1 MKKDTKRKSNRAG
14 VARAKTSQPAATQE
28 DAAANAVAV
37 EDTAAAMSA
46 TDAETSN
53 ETKQQDVAN
62 ESNKA
67 EGEAAA
73 LSCTKDTTLT
83 PEQMLEMYRYLKLT
97 RLVEER
103 LVNLYRQTK
112 VVGGVFRSLGQ
123 EATAV
128 GTAYA
133 LQPQDFITPL
143 IRDLGAVLVKGI
155 RPREIFAQYMAKAWG
170 PSGGRDLNIHFGD
183 MAKGFIGPISH
194 LGDMIPV
201 MTGVALGARMQKKNL
216 VALAYIGDGGMS
228 TGAFHE
234 GLNFAAV
241 QRLPLIVIAEYN
253 HYAYSTPTSMQT
265 AVKDL
270 AEKAAGYGIPGHIV
284 DGNDIIACYEATKQ
298 AAEFARSGGG
308 AVLIEAKTYR
318 RKGHAEHDDQRYLP
332 PGELEAWEK
341 NDPIDRYETFLI
353 AENVATRE
361 KLEEMTTGIQN
372 EIDEDVAWA
381 ESSPM
386 PEPEQAAYNV
396 FDNSI
401 VAPAFRPKVLEQ

>member
-1 MKKDTKRKSNRAG
+1 MPVNTKYGPPELTNG
-14 VARAKTSQPAATQE
+14 DPLTCTSE
-28 DAAANAVAV
+28 
-37 EDTAAAMSA
+37 
-46 TDAETSN
+46 
-53 ETKQQDVAN
+53 
-62 ESNKA
+62 
-67 EGEAAA
+67 
-73 LSCTKDTTLT
+73 TTLK
-83 PEQMLEMYRYLKLT
+83 PEQLLELYRYLKLT

-133 LQPQDFITPL
+133 LQPEDFITPL

-155 RPREIFAQYMAKAWG
+155 RPRDIFAQYMAKAWG

-201 MTGVALGARMQKKNL
+201 MTGVLLGARLQQKKF
-216 VALAYIGDGGMS
+216 VGVAYIGDGGMS

-241 QRLPLIVIAEYN
+241 QKLPLIVVAEHN
-253 HYAYSTPTSMQT
+253 QYAYSTPTSMQT

-270 AEKAAGYGIPGHIV
+270 AEKAAGYGIPAYIV
-284 DGNDIIACYEATKQ
+284 DGNDVIACYEVTK
-298 AAEFARSGGG
+298 AAADHARGGGG

-318 RKGHAEHDDQRYLP
+318 RKGHAEHDDQRYIGA
-332 PGELEAWEK
+332 GEIEWWEQN
-341 NDPIDRYETFLI
+341 NDPIDRF
-353 AENVATRE
+353 E
-361 KLEEMTTGIQN
+361 KYLLANNFTQQQLEDITADVVR
-372 EIDEDVAWA
+372 EIDEDCAWA

-396 FDNSI
+396 FDNTI
-401 VAPAFRPKVLEQ
+401 VPPAFRPKVLES

>member
-1 MKKDTKRKSNRAG
+1 M
-14 VARAKTSQPAATQE
+14 
-28 DAAANAVAV
+28 
-37 EDTAAAMSA
+37 
-46 TDAETSN
+46 
-53 ETKQQDVAN
+53 
-62 ESNKA
+62 
-67 EGEAAA
+67 
-73 LSCTKDTTLT
+73 LSCTTETTLK
-83 PEQMLEMYRYLKLT
+83 PEQMLELYRYLKLT
-97 RLVEER
+97 RMVEER

-133 LQPQDFITPL
+133 LEPRDFLSPL

-155 RPREIFAQYMAKAWG
+155 RPRAIFAQYMAKAWG

-183 MAKGFIGPISH
+183 MEKGFIGPISH

-201 MTGVALGARMQKKNL
+201 MTGVVLGARMQKKDT
-216 VALAYIGDGGMS
+216 VALCYIGDGGMS

-241 QRLPLIVIAEYN
+241 QRLPLIVVAEYN
-253 HYAYSTPTSMQT
+253 HYAYSTPTSKQT

-284 DGNDIIACYEATKQ
+284 DGNDIIACYEVTKR
-298 AAEFARSGGG
+298 AVGYARGGGG

-318 RKGHAEHDDQRYLP
+318 RKGHAEHDDQRYVP
-332 PGELEAWEK
+332 AGEIEEWEK
-341 NDPIDRYETFLI
+341 TNDPIDRYERYLV
-353 AENVATRE
+353 EQGVASQRA
-361 KLEEMTTGIQN
+361 LEEITADIQR

-386 PEPEQAAYNV
+386 PEAEQAAYGV

-401 VAPAFRPKVLEQ
+401 VPPAFRPKVLER

>member
-1 MKKDTKRKSNRAG
+1 MKKETRRKSGIGKANGSA
-14 VARAKTSQPAATQE
+14 VTSGKLT
-28 DAAANAVAV
+28 
-37 EDTAAAMSA
+37 
-46 TDAETSN
+46 
-53 ETKQQDVAN
+53 
-62 ESNKA
+62 
-67 EGEAAA
+67 
-73 LSCTKDTTLT
+73 CTTETTLKH
-83 PEQMLEMYRYLKLT
+83 EQMLEMYRYLKMT

-133 LQPQDFITPL
+133 LKPQDFITPL

-183 MAKGFIGPISH
+183 IERGFIGPISH

-201 MTGVALGARMQKKNL
+201 MTGVVLAARMQQKDI
-216 VALAYIGDGGMS
+216 VGLAYIGDGGMS

-241 QRLPLIVIAEYN
+241 QRLPLIVVAEYN
-253 HYAYSTPTSMQT
+253 YYAYSTPTSKQT

-284 DGNDIIACYEATKQ
+284 DGNDIIACYEVTRK
-298 AAEFARSGGG
+298 AAEFARAGGG

-318 RKGHAEHDDQRYLP
+318 RKGHAEHDDQRYVP
-332 PGELEAWEK
+332 AGEIEEWEK
-341 NDPIDRYETFLI
+341 TNDPVDRYETYLI
-353 AENVATRE
+353 EREVATRAE
-361 KLEEMTTGIQN
+361 LDEMTADVQRL
-372 EIDEDVAWA
+372 IDEDAAWA
-381 ESSPM
+381 ESSPL
-386 PEPEQAAYNV
+386 PDAEQAAYNV

-401 VAPAFRPKVLEQ
+401 VPPAFRPKVFGGN